1 MVAKILQHDETKLI
15 FDDTTTAAHTF
26 TVNNLAAGAGRQS
39 DLLDLGTGARAH
51 RFAWR
56 AYCQFATNPVV
67 PEAVRVY
74 IKTSDGSKPDNDDG
88 VTDAAVSAE
97 DKLNNLYQIGS
108 IIVDEAATGVIMASS
123 GLVILP
129 QQWVGVVFWNATADN
144 LVATDNL
151 NGFSLTP
158 VPFESQ

>member
-1 MVAKILQHDETKLI
+1 MPALIYQNDETKRV

-39 DLLDLGTGARAH
+39 DLLDLGTSARAH
-51 RFAWR
+51 RYAWR
-56 AYCQFATNPVV
+56 AYCQSAVNAVV
-67 PEAVRVY
+67 GGIVRVY

-97 DKLNNLYQIGS
+97 DKLKNLHQIGS
-108 IIVDEAATGVIMASS
+108 IIVDETATGVVMASS

-129 QQWVGVVFWNATADN
+129 HRWVAPVFWNAAADN
-144 LVATDNL
+144 LVNTDNL